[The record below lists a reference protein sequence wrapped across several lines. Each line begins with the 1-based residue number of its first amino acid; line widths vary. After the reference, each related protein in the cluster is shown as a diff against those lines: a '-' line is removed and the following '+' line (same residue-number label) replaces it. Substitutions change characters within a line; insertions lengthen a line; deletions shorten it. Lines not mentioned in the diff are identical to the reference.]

1 VYLRDDGQRDEY
13 VLNEEGLMWRG
24 SHNRQ
29 KEVMWKYGQ
38 FQKNM
43 LEASFLLLLKIRRLA
58 LIYCNDPVHVS
69 RNLSAAVSC
78 THSRKCFSRDV
89 RNHVIEKKNRA
100 IFQNYRRYRVISTSV
115 NAISIHFKY
124 TFGRCRMFQRVP
136 YTLYIYI
143 SSRCFFIQTLGIRQ
157 IESKTSLSPNTSLI

>member
-1 VYLRDDGQRDEY
+1 MFYASHLSMRIAMLFLLTLFAGRYMMYILCSIRIECEKTAFYVFWTADEVYLKDDVLRDEY
-13 VLNEEGLMWRG
+13 VLSEEGLMWRG

-58 LIYCNDPVHVS
+58 LIYCNDPIQVS

-78 THSRKCFSRDV
+78 V
-89 RNHVIEKKNRA
+89 
-100 IFQNYRRYRVISTSV
+100 NY
-115 NAISIHFKY
+115 K
-124 TFGRCRMFQRVP
+124 
-136 YTLYIYI
+136 
-143 SSRCFFIQTLGIRQ
+143 
-157 IESKTSLSPNTSLI
+157 